1 MKKLAFLLSIIFI
14 LSAIFTSCAD
24 VKTTSD
30 TTETTSGTSK
40 TTSYECLPDLNYD
53 EVYAYWTIAKMREDE
68 ELEKNKEETDLLDY
82 LSEDRLS
89 FENYQLYQIH
99 VTYYRNEKYERYGA
113 QDISIKWNIYRDNP
127 AGYKIDTYSKSAY
140 LTLKYRDNDENFA
153 YDYVDHAQKRS
164 GEKENYFHSTS
175 IHNVYYYVISSNM
188 VIKMSIDID
197 APEQD
202 KIVEQTD
209 AYADHLRSIFPQKSK

>member
-1 MKKLAFLLSIIFI
+1 MKKLAFLLAIIFI
-14 LSAIFTSCAD
+14 MSAIFTSCAD

-82 LSEDRLS
+82 LSEDRLN
-89 FENYQLYQIH
+89 FENYKLYKIH
-99 VTYYRNEKYERYGA
+99 VTYYRTEEYERFGA
-113 QDISIKWNIYRDNP
+113 QDISIQWSIYRDNP
-127 AGYKIDTYSKSAY
+127 AGYKIDTYAKSFY
-140 LTLKYRDNDENFA
+140 LSLKYRDNNENFA

-164 GEKENYFHSTS
+164 GEKENYVHNTS
-175 IHNVYYYVISSNM
+175 VNNSYYYVISSDM
-188 VIKMSIDID
+188 VITVRINRD

-202 KIVEQTD
+202 KIVEQID
-209 AYADHLRSIFPQKSK
+209 AYADHIRSIFPQKNN